1 MKQQIITIA
10 AITLIALTV
19 STAQTIPPT
28 EQTKTSRIA
37 ANLAIALRSG
47 NTGAIESALRMT
59 AMLRLR
65 FPGADLAALT
75 DAVEGVRERN
85 ASGTTRYKAY
95 VVLSFLENPSWYAE
109 EQEIVNANEEN
120 FFPAAARRM
129 QHQLLSV
136 NN

>member
-19 STAQTIPPT
+19 STAQTIPST

-37 ANLAIALRSG
+37 ANLVTALRSG
-47 NTGAIESALRMT
+47 NTGVTESALRMT
-59 AMLRLR
+59 ALMRLR
-65 FPGADLAALT
+65 YPAADLSALA
-75 DAVEGVRERN
+75 DAVEEIREKN

-95 VVLSFLENPSWYAE
+95 ITLSFFENPSWYADVRE
-109 EQEIVNANEEN
+109 VVHADEMS
-120 FFPAAARRM
+120 FFPAASQRM

-136 NN
+136 NE